1 MLRGIFSACKENL
14 EGIQCL
20 RVAELENDEN
30 LNWKNWKPVFHPQ
43 FLWSANDF
51 HSKK

>member
-1 MLRGIFSACKENL
+1 MS
-14 EGIQCL
+14 Q

-30 LNWKNWKPVFHPQ
+30 LNWKNWKPVFHLQ

-51 HSKK
+51 HGKK